1 MWLLLIAKYMG
12 IQGAKSEKRDAEA
25 PNPAIRIQI
34 LYESDPTLHLSIV
47 LIVSRNGEPSLM
59 LSTTTKTHRIC
70 IYPINTKLRNLQT
83 ISKIRLRTI
92 RLRLKSRKLSL
103 LYKRNILNIFII
115 SSLILRIAEIT
126 YI

>member
-1 MWLLLIAKYMG
+1 MVKYIK
-12 IQGAKSEKRDAEA
+12 IQRIKLGKEDVKTPDS
-25 PNPAIRIQI
+25 AIQMRM
-34 LYESDPTLHLSIV
+34 LYESDLTLHLSIV
-47 LIVSRNGEPSLM
+47 LVVSRNGEPSLI
-59 LSTTTKTHRIC
+59 LSITTKTYRIY
-70 IYPINTKLRNLQT
+70 IYPISTKSRNLQI
-83 ISKIRLRTI
+83 ISRARLRTI